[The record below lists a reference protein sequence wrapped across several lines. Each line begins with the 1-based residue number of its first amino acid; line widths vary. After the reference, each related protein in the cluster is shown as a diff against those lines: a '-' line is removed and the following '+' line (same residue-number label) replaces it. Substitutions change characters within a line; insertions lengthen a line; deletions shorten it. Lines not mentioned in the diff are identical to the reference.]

1 MRKKSFLVNVMVITT
16 LLFNGCSIFKE
27 ESSNTSQSTVENMPP
42 DSGTMDSTLLNGG
55 TDGAQITFSDG
66 YVLNDFETRYDDAC
80 SLYPEKTV
88 LVWACDAVIR
98 YENELNS
105 YLCENNYPFVIVFRN
120 LTPSDDKLYGD
131 DGSFKSSYVESLK
144 SAIADGDQ
152 IDIVSTGYRYALYDT
167 FANPYHYFADSDIL
181 LPIDNLITKS
191 GIGKTYYEDMPG
203 NYWES
208 LTYNGH
214 IYGIDG
220 YLSGLK
226 NTVCLQMN
234 ADIVSEKE
242 QLSVTGSSYSEM
254 LSNLYELSNA
264 KSDENSQ
271 TYQIVPHYLEDLS
284 MFTDY
289 DFVWN
294 NIYIDDNGIAQNI
307 YEADEITELFDTLS
321 FGFNEGYVTKKA
333 DKIENTIAD
342 FAYTRCGDIVQN
354 HTVVDSRFGTSAING
369 SAKGYRVYPSI
380 TQTVHSA
387 QNATGICN
395 KSENA
400 ELAFQALMVC
410 LFDEECNNLLCFGT
424 DYEIYSDCISP
435 NGYYNTIIVENRFA
449 HNPFYGLFQLD
460 IRQEYKSA
468 YENSVL
474 SPYIG
479 FTFDTTDV
487 ESQVLA
493 IEEIIYAIPDEFPS
507 EDFQSGEEYL
517 SYLNKKM
524 YDAGLQDILD
534 EANRQLEEYN
544 EENS

>member
-1 MRKKSFLVNVMVITT
+1 MRKKSFLVNIMVITA
-16 LLFNGCSIFKE
+16 LLFNGCSISKE
-27 ESSNTSQSTVENMPP
+27 ESSDTSQSAMSNMSSSLESTDSFLP
-42 DSGTMDSTLLNGG
+42 DDETDST
-55 TDGAQITFSDG
+55 QITFSDG
-66 YVLNDFETRYDDAC
+66 YVLNDFETRYDEAC

-88 LVWACDAVIR
+88 LVWACDTVIR

-144 SAIADGDQ
+144 SAIAEGDR

-191 GIGKTYYEDMPG
+191 DIGKTYYEDMPE
-203 NYWES
+203 NYWKS

-226 NTVCLQMN
+226 NTACLQMN
-234 ADIVSEKE
+234 ADIISENE

-254 LSNLYELSNA
+254 LSNLYKLSSA
-264 KSDENSQ
+264 KSDENSR

-289 DFVWN
+289 DFIWN
-294 NIYIDDNGIAQNI
+294 NIYIDENGIAQNI

-321 FGFNEGYVTKKA
+321 FGFNEGYVTQKA

-342 FAYTRCGDIVQN
+342 FAFTRCGDIVQN
-354 HTVVDSRFGTSAING
+354 HTVVDARFGTSAING
-369 SAKGYRVYPSI
+369 SAISYRIYPSI

-400 ELAFQALMVC
+400 ELALQALMVC
-410 LFDEECNNLLCFGT
+410 LCDEKCNNLLCFGT
-424 DYEIYSDCISP
+424 DYEIESGCISP
-435 NGYYNTIIVENRFA
+435 NGYYNTIVVENRFV
-449 HNPFYGLFQLD
+449 HNPFYGLFQSD

-487 ESQVLA
+487 ESRLLA
-493 IEEIIYAIPDEFPS
+493 IEEIISAVPDEFPS
-507 EDFQSGEEYL
+507 EDFQSGREYL